1 MIDRRVF
8 LLTGVAGAASSLL
21 PTLSL
26 AALTIEKNVPEAAC
40 YHQWQPMLGENFV
53 VEESGRQLTQL
64 KLSELREGTKAP
76 RLNQFHLY
84 FTNTSDVTLEERSYH
99 LHHAVHGSHYLFLQ
113 PVMQSSGN
121 PVYRTTF
128 CLLDGDACYT

>member
-26 AALTIEKNVPEAAC
+26 AAPAIEKNTPEAVW
-40 YHQWQPMLGENFV
+40 YHQWQPLLGESFIV
-53 VEESGRQLTQL
+53 AESGRQLTQL

-76 RLNQFHLY
+76 RLDQFHLY
-84 FTNTSDVTLEERSYH
+84 FTNSSDVTLEERSYH
-99 LHHAVHGSHYLFLQ
+99 LHHPVHGSHHLFLQ
-113 PVMQSSGN
+113 PVIQSSGN
-121 PVYRTTF
+121 PIYRTTF
-128 CLLDGDACYT
+128 CLLDGDSCYT